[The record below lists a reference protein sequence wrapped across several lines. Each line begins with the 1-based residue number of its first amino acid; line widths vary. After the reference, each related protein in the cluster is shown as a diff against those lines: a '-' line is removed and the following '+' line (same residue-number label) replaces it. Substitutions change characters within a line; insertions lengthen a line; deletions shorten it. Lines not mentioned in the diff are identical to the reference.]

1 MAMRRLK
8 KSGNH
13 SGHWLSRTA
22 TWLPL
27 LFPSGL
33 IINPRS
39 PWLGCSPDRKV
50 YDSSAEENGYLPFG
64 LFETKV
70 VKEGSTDFDG
80 VPYIYKNPVTKQL
93 SLKRNHEY
101 YYQVQ
106 CQLGLSGLEWN
117 DFFSYINETTFFCER
132 IYYDADFFQIA
143 KDNVDAFFFNF
154 YLK

>member
-1 MAMRRLK
+1 MEPVAAMVYA
-8 KSGNH
+8 N
-13 SGHWLSRTA
+13 TA
-22 TWLPL
+22 KQGKVN

-64 LFETKV
+64 LLETKV

-80 VPYIYKNPVTKQL
+80 VPNIYKNPVTKQP

-117 DFFSYINETTFFCER
+117 DFFSYINETTFVKEF
-132 IYYDADFFQIA
+132 IMMQNFFRLPKIMWMP
-143 KDNVDAFFFNF
+143 FF
-154 YLK
+154 

>member
-1 MAMRRLK
+1 MAYANIANEGK
-8 KSGNH
+8 VN
-13 SGHWLSRTA
+13 
-22 TWLPL
+22 

-33 IINPRS
+33 VINPKS

-50 YDSSAEENGYLPFG
+50 YDSSAEDDGYLPFG

-70 VKEGSTDFDG
+70 VKEGTTNFDR
-80 VPYIYKNPVTKQL
+80 VQHIHKDPITKQL

-106 CQLGLSGLEWN
+106 CQLALTGLQWC
-117 DFFSYINETTFFCER
+117 DFFSYINETTFHCER
-132 IYYDADFFQIA
+132 IYFDAQCFQTA
-143 KDNVDAFFFNF
+143 KDKVDKFFFDF